1 MKNTIIKIA
10 LFVVII
16 ILVYLVVESFMKTVR
31 FDKEQ
36 RQRAG
41 VVIQNLK
48 DIRAAQFAFKAKHGI
63 YAPEF
68 DTLIDFLSTGE
79 IPVVKIIPDPEDT
92 TFTKTIN
99 DTIAFVLVKDS
110 LFKSK
115 GPEFKIED
123 IAIIPF
129 SEGDKFELAAGE
141 IEKGKVKVNVFEAIA
156 RKEIYLNGLNE
167 ELISRESVSDLKVG
181 SMSEPSTDGNWE

>member
-1 MKNTIIKIA
+1 MKNTIIKIV
-10 LFVVII
+10 LFVVIV

-36 RQRAG
+36 RRRAN
-41 VVIQNLK
+41 VVIENLK
-48 DIRAAQFAFKAKHGI
+48 DIRAAQFAFKSMHGI
-63 YAPEF
+63 YAPDF
-68 DTLIDFLSTGE
+68 DTLISFLNTGE
-79 IPVVKIIPDPEDT
+79 IPVVKILPDPEDS

-110 LFKSK
+110 LFKYR
-115 GPEFKIED
+115 GPNFKIKE

-156 RKEIYLNGLNE
+156 RKEIYLRGLDE

>member
-1 MKNTIIKIA
+1 MKNTIIKVV
-10 LFVVII
+10 LFIVII
-16 ILVYLVVESFMKTVR
+16 VLAYFVVESFMKTVR

-36 RQRAG
+36 RRRSD

-48 DIRAAQFAFKAKHGI
+48 DIRAAQFTFKAINGI
-63 YAPEF
+63 YAHNF
-68 DTLIDFLSTGE
+68 DTLIDFLETGE

-110 LFKSK
+110 LFKHK
-115 GPEFKIED
+115 GPNFKIKD
-123 IAIIPF
+123 LAFIPF
-129 SEGDKFELAAGE
+129 SDGEEFIMSAGE

-156 RKEIYLNGLNE
+156 RKEIYLKGLDE
-167 ELISRESVSDLKVG
+167 ELVSRESVMDLRVG
-181 SMSEPSTDGNWE
+181 SMTEPSTDGNWE